1 MLKKKKNKKNLYNV
15 FHKMGEVY
23 GEKRDV
29 YKSLQPEDQG
39 TQIKL
44 SWR

>member
-1 MLKKKKNKKNLYNV
+1 MYSIRWGKC
-15 FHKMGEVY
+15 M